1 VADKRGKTGV
11 MIFAVKPLLMP
22 SLEGI
27 FQREVEEVTMWAGL
41 NTNTTYN
48 LSLSG
53 SRLVFQ
59 EKNSA

>member
-1 VADKRGKTGV
+1 
-11 MIFAVKPLLMP
+11 MIFVVKPLLMP
-22 SLEGI
+22 SLDGR
-27 FQREVEEVTMWAGL
+27 FRREVEEVTMQVGL
-41 NTNTTYN
+41 NTDTTYN